1 MKNKKIHQK
10 PLSEDLAQLTD
21 KEAEELALADEIA
34 RMGNPDAYTEGAWVE
49 LTDDELAQLERPD
62 HQEMLDNWYNE
73 PLWSEVL
80 PNLWQGGTA
89 GDDEMM
95 YGRALPE
102 ARITSE
108 HFDTV
113 VTMYAYAQA
122 VDWHVK
128 EIRHGIYDS
137 DMQDFDPT
145 ELFEI
150 VRTAHKDWLNGKRV
164 LIRCQAGW
172 NRSGLVMGLLLIRDG
187 MPAKDAVTLFRN
199 TRSKSA
205 LCNKHFVQFLLT
217 QNAEDW
223 QGDSYGAPEPEI
235 KN

>member
-1 MKNKKIHQK
+1 MNKKIHQK
-10 PLSEDLAQLTD
+10 PLSQDLETLSDT
-21 KEAEELALADEIA
+21 EAEELALADEMA
-34 RMGNPDAYTEGAWVE
+34 RVNRLTEGEWVT
-49 LTDDELAQLERPD
+49 LTEEELAELERPD
-62 HQEMLDNWYNE
+62 HQEMLDNWYSE

-95 YGRALPE
+95 YGRALPK
-102 ARITSE
+102 ARVTNE

-128 EIRHGIYDS
+128 ELRHGIYDS
-137 DMQDFDPT
+137 DMQDFDAE
-145 ELFEI
+145 ELFDI
-150 VRTAHKDWLNGKRV
+150 VRTAHTDWKKGKRV

-172 NRSGLVMGLLLIRDG
+172 NRSGLVMTLVLLRDG
-187 MPAKDAVTLFRN
+187 MPAKEAISLIRE
-199 TRSKSA
+199 TRSPHA
-205 LCNKHFVQFLLT
+205 LCNKHFVQFLLS

-223 QGDSYGAPEPEI
+223 QGDSYGSVI